1 MIPGR
6 PALRAGGQYRGRATG
21 PMGEWKEAL
30 LPATSHRAS
39 QALPGNLGLQSDP
52 TLAHRHCHRP
62 QGQAAWGEARGG
74 RQPVAA
80 SGSSENRTDHIG
92 QRAATRLTPR
102 QRPHRAPE
110 KDEPRTAGTQTPCL
124 LGRQDVPVCMHVC
137 ACARVCL
144 PERRRK
150 AKRSHRTPPRH
161 PQLPGTW
168 RPRGQQQMAWLYCPV
183 SLGRSPGA
191 EGCWAGRGPEPPYA
205 TAHRACQRGEGLDW
219 LASGVRALSCGW
231 TKVPA

>member
-6 PALRAGGQYRGRATG
+6 PALRAGGQYRGRAAG
-21 PMGEWKEAL
+21 PVGEWKEAL

-52 TLAHRHCHRP
+52 ALAHRHCHRP

-124 LGRQDVPVCMHVC
+124 LGRSVH
-137 ACARVCL
+137 ARVCVCTCVFT
-144 PERRRK
+144 RK
-150 AKRSHRTPPRH
+150 EKKGQEKPQDSTSPPTAAGH
-161 PQLPGTW
+161 LEAPWATADGLALLPGV
-168 RPRGQQQMAWLYCPV
+168 PGKVPGGRG
-183 SLGRSPGA
+183 SLGRKRPRATLHYCPPSLP
-191 EGCWAGRGPEPPYA
+191 AG
-205 TAHRACQRGEGLDW
+205 
-219 LASGVRALSCGW
+219 
-231 TKVPA
+231 